1 MFFTKLLPRKS
12 KFRENQL
19 IVSCDF
25 LRGVNEC
32 TTAISILY
40 DRFYILYLYVCSPVH
55 RNSRLKK
62 SRKTDVSQILIERL
76 PHDVVQVMGFWWIHA
91 EKDIILWRHQRNFT
105 LFSTL
110 FVLFWKN
117 SVQEISEKFHCPF
130 VSFVNI
136 GGMEAILYLVT

>member
-76 PHDVVQVMGFWWIHA
+76 PHDVVQVMGFW
-91 EKDIILWRHQRNFT
+91 
-105 LFSTL
+105 
-110 FVLFWKN
+110 
-117 SVQEISEKFHCPF
+117 
-130 VSFVNI
+130 
-136 GGMEAILYLVT
+136 